1 MRMLLLLLLIVPAAF
16 AAWQGVA
23 AVAVVT
29 SVAVLGILYMV
40 GTGLGAN
47 ELQVVAK
54 EELFQVV
61 AVLLMIVLLTGT
73 DSLLNYVSGIFVSP
87 TAGSLQGAALES
99 INDNLNKVQGVMT
112 TVGDYDKSVA
122 VEGSKASSCS
132 ILGMGYSVSGCGS
145 YTMLAT
151 PLSMAGGITG
161 FAIGELFTMKRLIQL
176 SQEFSLNFIL
186 PLGIVLRTLKLT
198 RGAGGLLIAL
208 GVSLHIMLPLGIVFN
223 ESMGATFLDPPGTA
237 EDSLSTPYSG
247 TASGVSLSC
256 NAGDTDEGNEDN
268 AISGYHTMRANIR
281 KFLYDLMI
289 RATLGPVI
297 SLLMFAASLR
307 ALTSLA
313 GAEVDVSAV
322 SRFV

>member
-23 AVAVVT
+23 AVAIVT
-29 SVAVLGILYMV
+29 SVAVLGVLYMV

-54 EELFQVV
+54 EELFQVI
-61 AVLLMIVLLTGT
+61 AVLLMVVLLTGT
-73 DSLLNYVSGIFVSP
+73 DSMLNYVSGIFVSP
-87 TAGSLQGAALES
+87 TAASLQEAALDS
-99 INDNLNKVQGVMT
+99 IDDNLNKVQGVMS
-112 TVGDYDKSVA
+112 TVADYDKNVA
-122 VEGSKASSCS
+122 VQGSKASSCS

-208 GVSLHIMLPLGIVFN
+208 GVSLHIMLPLGVVFN
-223 ESMGATFLDPPGTA
+223 ESMGATFLDPPGTT
-237 EDSLSTPYSG
+237 EDSISAPYSG
-247 TASGVSLSC
+247 SASGASLDC
-256 NAGDTDEGNEDN
+256 NAGDTGEDN
-268 AISGYHTMRANIR
+268 ENDAISGYHPVRPNLR

>member
-23 AVAVVT
+23 AVAIVT
-29 SVAVLGILYMV
+29 SVAVLGVLYMV

-54 EELFQVV
+54 EELFQVI
-61 AVLLMIVLLTGT
+61 AVLLMVVLLTGT
-73 DSLLNYVSGIFVSP
+73 DSMLNYVSGIFVNS
-87 TAGSLQGAALES
+87 TAASLQEAALDS
-99 INDNLNKVQGVMT
+99 IDDNLNEVQLVMS
-112 TVGDYDKSVA
+112 TVADYDKNVA
-122 VEGSKASSCS
+122 VQGSKASSCS

-208 GVSLHIMLPLGIVFN
+208 GVSLHIMLPLGVVFN
-223 ESMGATFLDPPGTA
+223 ESMGATFLDPA
-237 EDSLSTPYSG
+237 ESLSTPYRG
-247 TASGVSLSC
+247 TASGVSLDC
-256 NAGDTDEGNEDN
+256 NAGDTDEDNEND
-268 AISGYHTMRANIR
+268 AIDGYNTMRANIR